1 MNQLNKVWKEFEDTE
16 VTHSIVHYLFA
27 IDELHKN
34 KWYARAVDIANNLNI
49 TAWSCSISLKN
60 LVKKW
65 LINEDE
71 NKFYSLSTK
80 WKNIVKD
87 TIHKREV
94 LFYFFH
100 NDLQIDKDTANINAC
115 KMEHLIWDEIIQK
128 IKEKF
133 L

>member
-1 MNQLNKVWKEFEDTE
+1 MNYLNQVWKEYDDTE
-16 VTHSIVHYLFA
+16 VTHSIIHYLFA

-71 NKFYSLSTK
+71 NKFYWLSEK
-80 WKNIVKD
+80 WKNIVNN
-87 TIHKREV
+87 TIKKREV
-94 LFYFFH
+94 LFDFFYKKLWI
-100 NDLQIDKDTANINAC
+100 NKEIANINAC
-115 KMEHLIWDEIIQK
+115 KIEHLIWEEIINK

-133 L
+133 